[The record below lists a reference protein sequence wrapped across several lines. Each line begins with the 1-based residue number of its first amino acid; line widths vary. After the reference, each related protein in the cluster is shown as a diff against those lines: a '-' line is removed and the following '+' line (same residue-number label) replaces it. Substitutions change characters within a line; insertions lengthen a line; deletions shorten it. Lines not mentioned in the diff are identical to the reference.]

1 MGNSLILITNK
12 ISTWIIMSIF
22 RTSILMMVIMMS
34 SLENQVEAGIV
45 SDVLSWIGLGG
56 AEGQEK
62 TISENDENVVTED
75 ETAEQ
80 INEEGDPEN
89 VEDSQEESA
98 EVADVEEEE
107 TTDRQGDE
115 L

>member
-1 MGNSLILITNK
+1 MGITNK

-22 RTSILMMVIMMS
+22 RTSILIMVIMMS
-34 SLENQVEAGIV
+34 SLDNQVEAGLV

-56 AEGQEK
+56 SEVQEK
-62 TISENDENVVTED
+62 SISENDMNVVTED

-80 INEEGDPEN
+80 INEEGDPES
-89 VEDSQEESA
+89 VKESQEDSA

-107 TTDRQGDE
+107 TTDDRQ
-115 L
+115 

>member
-1 MGNSLILITNK
+1 MGSDNSLILITSK

-22 RTSILMMVIMMS
+22 RTSILIMVIMMS
-34 SLENQVEAGIV
+34 SLENHVEAGIV

-56 AEGQEK
+56 SEVQEK
-62 TISENDENVVTED
+62 SISENDENVVTED

-80 INEEGDPEN
+80 INEEGDPEI
-89 VEDSQEESA
+89 VEESLEDSA

-107 TTDRQGDE
+107 T
-115 L
+115 

>member
-1 MGNSLILITNK
+1 MGTNK

-22 RTSILMMVIMMS
+22 RTSILIMVIMMS
-34 SLENQVEAGIV
+34 SLENQVEAGTV

-56 AEGQEK
+56 SEVQEK
-62 TISENDENVVTED
+62 SISENDENVVTED

-80 INEEGDPEN
+80 INEEGVAEN
-89 VEDSQEESA
+89 VEESQEDSA

-107 TTDRQGDE
+107 T
-115 L
+115 